1 MKRLTLQHISL
12 RKEVFA
18 VSAVFL
24 FCLLLFYG
32 YSCYTI
38 DEEER
43 NPSFAVEE
51 VSTTQGKEKKGYKR
65 VEETGVREEYSGKE
79 KRIKEIAHFR
89 KSYMPKEIQNPF
101 DEKRIKHT
109 GGKKE
114 KGEERK
120 KEKKDKTVHVKHK
133 RGEESI
139 AEREDLS
146 YSAIK
151 TPVLRGILRG
161 EETIAILSVAS
172 EEYLCRVGQ
181 KAGEYEVTEIKGSHI
196 TLSGPK
202 GIEYLSL

>member
-32 YSCYTI
+32 YNYYTI

-43 NPSFAVEE
+43 KSCFAVED
-51 VSTTQGKEKKGYKR
+51 VSTTQGRGKKGYKR
-65 VEETGVREEYSGKE
+65 GEETIVREEYSGKE

-89 KSYMPKEIQNPF
+89 KAYMPKEIQNPF
-101 DEKRIKHT
+101 DEKRIKHRED
-109 GGKKE
+109 KRE
-114 KGEERK
+114 KDEEKK

-133 RGEESI
+133 RGEKSI
-139 AEREDLS
+139 TEGKSSS
-146 YSAIK
+146 YSTIK

-181 KAGEYEVTEIKGSHI
+181 RVGEYEVTEIKGSHI

-202 GIEYLSL
+202 GIEHLSL